1 MKLFFVASLLL
12 ATAFPQ
18 NGGGAAGSGRDGTPP
33 PEATSEEA
41 THVGREQ
48 VAGCAKASTLFSG
61 PEYTVICYN
70 RSTPGR
76 AEAHAAHAHIWYIV
90 EGEATLVTGGT
101 IVNVQTEAPGEP
113 RGSGIDRGRAQRLTK
128 GDVIVIPAG
137 VPHQYTEV
145 QSPVAYYSVNVIK
158 QKP

>member
-1 MKLFFVASLLL
+1 MTLVFVASLVL
-12 ATAFPQ
+12 ATAFLQ
-18 NGGGAAGSGRDGTPP
+18 DSGGAAGSGRARTPP
-33 PEATSEEA
+33 AATTEAA

-70 RSTPGR
+70 RSTAGR

-101 IVNVQTEAPGEP
+101 MLHVQMEAPGEA
-113 RGSGIDRGRAQRLTK
+113 RGSGIDGGHAQRLK
-128 GDVIVIPAG
+128 QGDVIVIPAG

-158 QKP
+158 QQP